1 MSRIWFITGASR
13 GFGKELLHTAI
24 AHGDIVVGTARTQE
38 QATAITAIAPGTT
51 FGVVLDVCRQ
61 EDIRAA
67 FAFIKEQFGRIDVV
81 VNNAGYGLI
90 GALEEVSDDEL
101 RRQMETNFFGAL
113 YVTQCALEMMRPARS
128 GHILQISSIAG
139 ISAGMGTSL
148 YNASKF
154 ALEGMS
160 ESLAREVAHLGI
172 KVIIIEPGPFRTEW
186 ADGSSIVMAQRMIDD
201 YAQSAHKT
209 RERIALI
216 NGNQQGSPQKAA
228 ELMYRLTTVPHP
240 PVRIPLGRP
249 GFDIVKKKLVS
260 TLEEITAWEA
270 DAVATDYDDMTTSVP
285 LRP

>member
-13 GFGKELLHTAI
+13 GFGRELLQVAT
-24 AHGDIVVGTARTQE
+24 AHGDIVVGTARTKE
-38 QATAITAIAPGTT
+38 QADDISNLIPGKT
-51 FGVVLDVCRQ
+51 FGVVVDVCNHT
-61 EDIRAA
+61 EILSAFDFIRE
-67 FAFIKEQFGRIDVV
+67 KFGRVDVV

-90 GALEEVSDDEL
+90 GALEEVSENEL

-113 YVTQCALEMMRPARS
+113 HVTQSALALMRPARS

-172 KVIIIEPGPFRTEW
+172 KVIIIEPGPFRTQW
-186 ADGSSIVMAQRMIDD
+186 ADGSSIVMAEKMIDD
-201 YAQSAHKT
+201 YVQSSHKT
-209 RERIALI
+209 RERINMI
-216 NGNQQGSPQKAA
+216 NGQQQGSPEKAA
-228 ELMYRLTTVPHP
+228 ELMYTLTTIPNP

-249 GFDIVKKKLVS
+249 GFDIVKKKLQS
-260 TLEEITAWEA
+260 ALEEISAWEA
-270 DAVATDYDDMTTSVP
+270 EAVATDYDAPAMTID

>member
-13 GFGKELLHTAI
+13 GFGRELLQVAL
-24 AHGDIVVGTARTQE
+24 ANGDSVVGTARRQD
-38 QATAITAIAPGTT
+38 QADAISAIAPGRT
-51 FGVVLDVCRQ
+51 FGVVVDVCNH
-61 EDIRAA
+61 EDIRSA
-67 FAFIKEQFGRIDVV
+67 FAFLQEKFGRVDVV

-90 GALEEVSDDEL
+90 GALEEVSEDEL

-113 YVTQCALEMMRPARS
+113 HVTQHALAMMRPTRS

-186 ADGSSIVMAQRMIDD
+186 ADGSSIIMAEQKIDD
-201 YAQSAHKT
+201 YAQSSHKT
-209 RERIALI
+209 RERIAMI
-216 NGNQQGSPQKAA
+216 NGQQQGSPQKAA
-228 ELMYRLTTVPHP
+228 ELMYKLTTVPNP

-249 GFDIVKKKLVS
+249 GFDIVKKKLQS
-260 TLEEITAWEA
+260 ALEEITIWEA
-270 DAVATDYDDMTTSVP
+270 DAVATDYDDATTSIP